1 MNATAAWFELAKAPM
16 QPGFVAGSRRKIK
29 QRDKKIS
36 TDSAQRRYQRG
47 VEESKAK
54 EMKEQQRKNV
64 LESRGSELSAQAD
77 EARGREQD
85 ENFKFFEQRQKEQED
100 QKDRADY
107 QRQLRAKE
115 QERKR
120 EQAAIDRKQKL
131 RERQARV
138 KIQEKQAKERSR
150 SARAREAE
158 ETARQRQ
165 AVRDYVNDP
174 QRQNRMFGSV
184 RGAEREAVQG
194 RGETKLSPLERL
206 RIGSGGKIGETW
218 RQTLGRNVQTVRGKP
233 TDATEQRQPAM
244 TSAEAQEAGLQPGF
258 KANQPLATLTAEQR
272 RASNQ
277 KLIQNLERQ
286 RASGN
291 ISEQSAKLLN
301 ELQQEEDK
309 NVEEDKKTEAREA
322 GPTAQEMRDYETRR
336 EQREEALTTALT
348 DLNNF
353 LREPRTT

>member
-16 QPGFVAGSRRKIK
+16 KPGFVAGSRRKIK

-54 EMKEQQRKNV
+54 EMKEQQRKDV

-77 EARGREQD
+77 EARGKEQD

-115 QERKR
+115 QERKK
-120 EQAAIDRKQKL
+120 EQAAIDRKQKQ

-138 KIQEKQAKERSR
+138 DTQQGQAKIERD
-150 SARAREAE
+150 RAKVREAE

-165 AVRDYVNDP
+165 AVSDYVNDP
-174 QRQNRMFGSV
+174 ERQDRMFGNV
-184 RGAEREAVQG
+184 KGAEREAVQG
-194 RGETKLSPLERL
+194 KGEEKLSPLERL
-206 RIGSGGKIGETW
+206 RIGSGGKMGETW
-218 RQTLGRNVQTVRGKP
+218 RQTLGRNIQTVRGRP
-233 TDATEQRQPAM
+233 TDATEQKQPAM

-272 RASNQ
+272 RASND
-277 KLIQNLERQ
+277 KLIQNLQRQ
-286 RASGN
+286 QASEKG
-291 ISEQSAKLLN
+291 ISAQSGKLLN
-301 ELQQEEDK
+301 DLLEQQKKDKEEKDK
-309 NVEEDKKTEAREA
+309 EDRVKENMPTE
-322 GPTAQEMRDYETRR
+322 QQIRDVITG
-336 EQREEALTTALT
+336 QRELGTKLDALSTTLK
-348 DLNNF
+348 D
-353 LREPRTT
+353 E

>member
-16 QPGFVAGSRRKIK
+16 KPGFVAGSRRKIK

-54 EMKEQQRKNV
+54 EMKEQQRKDV

-77 EARGREQD
+77 EARGKKQD

-115 QERKR
+115 QERKK
-120 EQAAIDRKQKL
+120 EQAAIDRKQKQ

-138 KIQEKQAKERSR
+138 DTQQGQAKIERD
-150 SARAREAE
+150 RAKVREAE

-165 AVRDYVNDP
+165 AVSDYVNDP
-174 QRQNRMFGSV
+174 QRQDRMFGNV
-184 RGAEREAVQG
+184 RGAERDAVQG

-206 RIGSGGKIGETW
+206 RIGSGGKMGETW

-272 RASNQ
+272 RASND
-277 KLIQNLERQ
+277 KLIQNLQRQ
-286 RASGN
+286 QASEKG
-291 ISEQSAKLLN
+291 ISAQSGKLLN
-301 ELQQEEDK
+301 DLLEQQKKDKEEKDK
-309 NVEEDKKTEAREA
+309 EDRVKENMPTE
-322 GPTAQEMRDYETRR
+322 QQIRDVITG
-336 EQREEALTTALT
+336 QRELGTKLDALSTTLK
-348 DLNNF
+348 D
-353 LREPRTT
+353 E